1 MPNVEIPLLAWK
13 YVNESV
19 SSELSH
25 TSHHCHHY
33 KSTSVT
39 PTESPISLTHSES
52 ANSISKWDEHLPLPI
67 HDWEIPYSFIPLI
80 PRETNPTSQTSNG
93 RHLPPV
99 GRHLSPVGR
108 HLPPMPYKLG
118 GTSHQSPINW
128 EAPLT
133 SWEAPLTN

>member
-1 MPNVEIPLLAWK
+1 MPNAENPLLAWK
-13 YVNESV
+13 YVDESV

-67 HDWEIPYSFIPLI
+67 HDWEIPYSFIPSFQERQI
-80 PRETNPTSQTSNG
+80 PPAKHPMGGTSHQ
-93 RHLPPV
+93 
-99 GRHLSPVGR
+99 
-108 HLPPMPYKLG
+108 LG
-118 GTSHQSPINW
+118 GTSHQLGGTSHQCLINW
-128 EAPLT
+128 EAP
-133 SWEAPLTN
+133 PTNLP

>member
-67 HDWEIPYSFIPLI
+67 HDWEIPYSNIPLI
-80 PRETNPTSQTSNG
+80 PRDKSNQPNIQWEAPPTS
-93 RHLPPV
+93 
-99 GRHLSPVGR
+99 
-108 HLPPMPYKLG
+108 
-118 GTSHQSPINW
+118 W

-133 SWEAPLTN
+133 SWEAPPTNAL